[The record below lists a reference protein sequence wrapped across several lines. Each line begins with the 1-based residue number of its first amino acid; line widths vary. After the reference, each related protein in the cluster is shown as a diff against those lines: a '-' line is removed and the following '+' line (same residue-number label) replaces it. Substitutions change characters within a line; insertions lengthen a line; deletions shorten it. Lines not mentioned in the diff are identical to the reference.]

1 MLIIIIAPYIVMAEH
16 YSFRISSGARLR
28 GKGER
33 EGGREGE
40 SETKRSI
47 RHDSM

>member
-1 MLIIIIAPYIVMAEH
+1 MWIIIVAPYIVMAEH

-40 SETKRSI
+40 RVRKKI